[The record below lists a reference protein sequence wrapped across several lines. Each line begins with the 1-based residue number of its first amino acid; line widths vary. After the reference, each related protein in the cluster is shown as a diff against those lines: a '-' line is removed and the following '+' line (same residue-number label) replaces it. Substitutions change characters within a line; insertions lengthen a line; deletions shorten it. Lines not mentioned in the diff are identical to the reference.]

1 MQHRSSIPNSSLI
14 YEILKNSCFC
24 IRNMAKM
31 MDSGLSFILK
41 VHEKGDIDGDF
52 WKPKKM
58 KPGPWN
64 HESMVKLRVSE

>member
-1 MQHRSSIPNSSLI
+1 
-14 YEILKNSCFC
+14 
-24 IRNMAKM
+24 M

-41 VHEKGDIDGDF
+41 VHEKGDIDEGF